1 MGIAGTV
8 VILAAGQGK
17 RMRSDRPKVLHE
29 LSGRPMLGL
38 VLEQALALEPERVIL
53 VVGHGADEVRRWVEE
68 RSGVPGV
75 RFVTQHERLG
85 TGHAVLQCQ
94 DELRGAP
101 GPVVILYGDMPLLR
115 TESLRRLCATQRRA
129 TAALLVAEPAETRG
143 FGRILRDER
152 GAFRGIVEER
162 DASET
167 QRAIREVNVGVYAF
181 EAAALLRSL
190 PLLSKQNAQGE
201 YYLTD
206 VLRILLDDG
215 ERVETVRLADER
227 EAIGINT
234 PDHLAEAQAV
244 VDERAGAPNG

>member
-8 VILAAGQGK
+8 VILAAGKGV
-17 RMRSDRPKVLHE
+17 RMRSERPKVLHE

-38 VLEQALALEPERVIL
+38 VLDQASALGPERVIV
-53 VVGHGADEVRRWVEE
+53 VVGHGGDEVRRWVEE
-68 RSGVPGV
+68 RSGTRGV
-75 RFVTQHERLG
+75 RFVTQAERLG
-85 TGHAVLQCQ
+85 TGHAVLQAL

-101 GPVVILYGDMPLLR
+101 GPIVILYGDMPLLR
-115 TESLRRLCATQRRA
+115 AESLRQLCAAQRRA
-129 TAALLVAEPAETRG
+129 AAALLVAEPADARG
-143 FGRILRDER
+143 FGRILRDAR
-152 GAFRGIVEER
+152 GAFRGIVEEK
-162 DASET
+162 DASPAE
-167 QRAIREVNVGVYAF
+167 RALREVNVGVYAF
-181 EAAALLRSL
+181 EPEALLRSL
-190 PLLSKQNAQGE
+190 PRLSNQNAQGE

-215 ERVETVRLADER
+215 ERVETVRLEDER